1 MKKILDEINL
11 HSWSPQEK
19 KQFYQNLYD
28 RRINI
33 SKMINC
39 LSMQERTQRYQQLYE
54 EQLCLYEQKDV
65 SKYCKFPFDE
75 FYSEGALIKLMQWE
89 IDVQSSIDVAEWELD
104 PDQIEG
110 IDIGPCPIISKTGMW
125 HYFNT
130 FNYEVKIY
138 GDEFLKFM
146 GDSYDYSEEN
156 IDRLQKWLDS
166 QQRTMLIEKQLGFTV
181 KVHKVNN
188 ILGSGCYTDDEE
200 GIMSALS
207 HGDGDLFGL

>member
-1 MKKILDEINL
+1 MEKILDEINL

-75 FYSEGALIKLMQWE
+75 FYSEGALVKLMQWE

-104 PDQIEG
+104 PDRLNG
-110 IDIGPCPIISKTGMW
+110 IDIGPCPIISKSGMW
-125 HYFNT
+125 YYFNT
-130 FNYEVKIY
+130 FDNEVNQF
-138 GDEFLKFM
+138 GDEFLSFM
-146 GDSYDYSEEN
+146 GDSYDYSKEN
-156 IDRLQKWLDS
+156 IERLVQWHASPLHDKL
-166 QQRTMLIEKQLGFTV
+166 LKEQLGFSV
-181 KVHKVNN
+181 SVHKVSNKPE
-188 ILGSGCYTDDEE
+188 GGYYTDDED
-200 GIMSALS
+200 GVMSALA
-207 HGDGDLFGL
+207 HGDGDFFGL